1 VYGGVELEL
10 DTFLTTLVDGDIQP
24 ASCIRSC
31 TLGERAPSALQTGGR
46 GAPKVVWTFFRE
58 KSRLLLAGI
67 GPRFYIF
74 HAVAVTTVHAKLD
87 KIFAVC

>member
-31 TLGERAPSALQTGGR
+31 TLGERAPSALQTGGAR
-46 GAPKVVWTFFRE
+46 GSQAGLDVFQKE
-58 KSRLLLAGI
+58 K
-67 GPRFYIF
+67 
-74 HAVAVTTVHAKLD
+74 
-87 KIFAVC
+87 